1 MNDRPF
7 VVLIMGLPGSGKTFL
22 AKELVHLL
30 RALGKTV
37 AHFNADQMRKQ
48 HNDWDFSITG
58 RLRQAQRMRDA
69 ADAAETDFV
78 IVDFVAPLPEQRS
91 IFFPDYM
98 VLMDTIA
105 QGRYADTNQIFQP
118 PVQCDLVVPT
128 KDAKRWV
135 KAILKDL
142 VNK

>member
-1 MNDRPF
+1 MSRAF
-7 VVLIMGLPGSGKTFL
+7 CVLIMGLPGSGKTYL
-22 AKELVHLL
+22 AEELANQLVT
-30 RALGKTV
+30 LGKTV
-37 AHFNADQMRKQ
+37 THFNADRMREQ

-69 ADAAETDFV
+69 ADTTATDFV

-91 IFFPDYM
+91 IFSADYL

-105 QGRYADTNQIFQP
+105 QGRYADTNQLFQP
-118 PVQCDLVVPT
+118 PVQCDLVVPN
-128 KDAKRWV
+128 KDAKKW
-135 KAILKDL
+135 AQTILKDL

>member
-1 MNDRPF
+1 MSRAF
-7 VVLIMGLPGSGKTFL
+7 CVLIMGLPGSGKTYL
-22 AKELVHLL
+22 AEELARQLVTLE
-30 RALGKTV
+30 KTV
-37 AHFNADQMRKQ
+37 AHFNADRMREQ

-91 IFFPDYM
+91 IFSPDYM

-105 QGRYADTNQIFQP
+105 QGRYADTNQLFQP
-118 PVQCDLVVPT
+118 PVQCDLLVPT
-128 KDAKRWV
+128 KDAKRW
-135 KAILKDL
+135 AETILKDL

>member
-1 MNDRPF
+1 MSRAF
-7 VVLIMGLPGSGKTFL
+7 CVLIMGLPGSGKTYL
-22 AKELVHLL
+22 AEELARQLVTLE
-30 RALGKTV
+30 KTV
-37 AHFNADQMRKQ
+37 AHFNADRMREQ

-78 IVDFVAPLPEQRS
+78 IVDFVAPLPQQRF
-91 IFFPDYM
+91 IFSADYL

-105 QGRYADTNQIFQP
+105 QGRYADTNQLFQP
-118 PVQCDLVVPT
+118 PIQCDLVVST
-128 KDAKRWV
+128 KDAKWW
-135 KAILKDL
+135 AETILKDL